1 LTGFKEGQGVIQSPT
16 ALLGV
21 RLVMGPLPALLL
33 LSGIL
38 MAVFYPLTREQHHEV
53 VKALRLRR
61 EMRKQKLADKS
72 SVHGVK
78 ETI

>member
-1 LTGFKEGQGVIQSPT
+1 
-16 ALLGV
+16 
-21 RLVMGPLPALLL
+21 MGPLPALLL

-61 EMRKQKLADKS
+61 EIRKQKLADKS